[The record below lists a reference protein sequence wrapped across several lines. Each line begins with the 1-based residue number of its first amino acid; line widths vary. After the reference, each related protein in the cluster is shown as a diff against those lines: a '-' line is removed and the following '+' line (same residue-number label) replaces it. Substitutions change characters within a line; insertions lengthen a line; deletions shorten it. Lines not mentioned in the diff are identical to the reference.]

1 MEIDIEKLDIVR
13 ERTRVSYADAK
24 EALEKCEGSVVDA
37 IIYIEKNQKNVFD
50 NITGAGNE
58 FVDAIKDI
66 IKKGNVTR
74 IKIKK
79 DEKILLD
86 IPVNAGVVGG
96 AIGIVYLPALVA
108 IGAIAAVVT
117 KIQVIIERPD
127 GKIEVVNDILKD
139 TAEDVKDMAQNAAS
153 SAADNARD
161 VYNNLKENINGDKTN
176 DETKQ

>member
-13 ERTRVSYADAK
+13 ERTRVSYAEAK
-24 EALEKCEGSVVDA
+24 EALEKCDGNVVDA
-37 IIYIEKNQKNVFD
+37 IIYIEKNQKNIFD
-50 NITGAGNE
+50 NIAGAGNE

-86 IPVNAGVVGG
+86 IPVSAGVVGG
-96 AIGIVYLPALVA
+96 AVGIVYLPALMA
-108 IGAIAAVVT
+108 IGAIAAVIN

-127 GKIEVVNDILKD
+127 GKIEIVNDIMKNSADD
-139 TAEDVKDMAQNAAS
+139 TNDVKQDTDS
-153 SAADNARD
+153 SAPDNMKD
-161 VYNNLKENINGDKTN
+161 V
-176 DETKQ
+176 